1 MINKTTL
8 LSCIKQILI
17 YIATGMV
24 CGVTNCPVASILLA
38 AELFSG
44 KVLGFIAIATL
55 LCFCLS
61 GKSAF
66 TPPKKPVAL
75 KIGFNPKES
84 LINQETGTRFL
95 RSGFSF
101 SFSIHVK
108 NLNPFSL
115 NHRNLRFG

>member
-38 AELFSG
+38 AELFLG
-44 KVLGFIAIATL
+44 KALGFIAIATL

-61 GKSAF
+61 GKISLY
-66 TPPKKPVAL
+66 TTPKKR
-75 KIGFNPKES
+75 GF
-84 LINQETGTRFL
+84 
-95 RSGFSF
+95 
-101 SFSIHVK
+101 K
-108 NLNPFSL
+108 NWF
-115 NHRNLRFG
+115 